1 VARSR
6 VTNVA
11 NMEAWSVA
19 ELGAFYLEK
28 RAELQDHAFRILKDS
43 ARAEEVV
50 QDVVLKVILAAP
62 ELKSRDHAL
71 AYMHRSIEN
80 ICIDIFRMEGRR
92 PRMVVLDEVNAE
104 VEAKWQVDVSHADV
118 IGTADDA
125 AIVRQALAM
134 LSPAER
140 AAVVMWEIEG
150 RSSKEIARELGIKE
164 STVRHT
170 VSRARASLRRILTEL
185 VIDESRGLTALDL
198 LSTTY
203 RKTAKA
209 AKNSAKVSLSFIL
222 ILFAF
227 LGFNSLPSNLGPTIS
242 ETKES
247 LPQSNS
253 PVSVPLED
261 QHEDVVDNSSP
272 KQLANSKSK
281 APVENIKSAEL
292 RFPGLDKSGTPIGFT
307 VTDSTG
313 SLGTAYFRERATQ
326 FSETELTI
334 GQVFKT
340 DSGAANI
347 FISQSLTT
355 DEMGLTYR
363 PVVSFGQAGRWIP
376 LLTKVI
382 STEVNRQVSGNY
394 LLSAYIAVDSV
405 VDSPIRVV
413 ATASGRDLSVA
424 PSQVVVRLVL
434 DPTKTKVLA
443 QAVYVIEKWA

>member
-1 VARSR
+1 
-6 VTNVA
+6 
-11 NMEAWSVA
+11 MEAWSVA
-19 ELGAFYLEK
+19 EFGAFYVEK
-28 RAELQDHAFRILKDS
+28 RAELQDHALRILKDS

-50 QDVVLKVILAAP
+50 QDVFLKVILAAP

-80 ICIDIFRMEGRR
+80 TCIDIFRMEGRR

-247 LPQSNS
+247 LPQSNF

-261 QHEDVVDNSSP
+261 QQEDVVNNSSP

-292 RFPGLDKSGTPIGFT
+292 RFPGLDESGSPIGFT

-313 SLGTAYFRERATQ
+313 SLGTAYFRERAPL

-347 FISQSLTT
+347 FISQFLTT
-355 DEMGLTYR
+355 DEMGLSYR
-363 PVVSFGQAGRWIP
+363 PVVSFSQAGRWIP

-394 LLSAYIAVDSV
+394 LLSAYIAVDSA

-424 PSQVVVRLVL
+424 PSQVVVRLLL

>member
-1 VARSR
+1 
-6 VTNVA
+6 
-11 NMEAWSVA
+11 MEAWSVA
-19 ELGAFYLEK
+19 ELGAFYVEK
-28 RAELQDHAFRILKDS
+28 RAELQDHALRILKDS

-62 ELKSRDHAL
+62 ELKSMDHAL

-209 AKNSAKVSLSFIL
+209 AKKSAKVSLSFIL

-261 QHEDVVDNSSP
+261 QQEDVVNNSSP

-292 RFPGLDKSGTPIGFT
+292 RFPGLDKSGSPIGFT

-313 SLGTAYFRERATQ
+313 SLGTAYFRERAPL

-347 FISQSLTT
+347 FISQFLTT
-355 DEMGLTYR
+355 DETGLSYR
-363 PVVSFGQAGRWIP
+363 PVVSFGQGGRWIP

-394 LLSAYIAVDSV
+394 LLSAYIAVDSA

-424 PSQVVVRLVL
+424 PRQVVVRLLL
-434 DPTKTKVLA
+434 DPTKIEVLA
-443 QAVYVIEKWA
+443 QAVYVIEEWA

>member
-1 VARSR
+1 MARSR

-62 ELKSRDHAL
+62 ELKSRDHAQ

>member
-1 VARSR
+1 MARSR

-19 ELGAFYLEK
+19 ELGAFYVEK
-28 RAELQDHAFRILKDS
+28 RAELQDHALRILKDS

-118 IGTADDA
+118 IGTANDA

-261 QHEDVVDNSSP
+261 QQEDIVNNSSP
-272 KQLANSKSK
+272 KQLANSKSR

-313 SLGTAYFRERATQ
+313 SLGTAYFRERAPLL
-326 FSETELTI
+326 SETELTI

-355 DEMGLTYR
+355 DEMGLSYR

-394 LLSAYIAVDSV
+394 LLSAYIAVDSA

-424 PSQVVVRLVL
+424 PSQVVVRLLL

>member
-1 VARSR
+1 MARSR

>member
-1 VARSR
+1 MARSR

-209 AKNSAKVSLSFIL
+209 VKNSAKVSLSFIL

-261 QHEDVVDNSSP
+261 QHEDVVNNSSP

-313 SLGTAYFRERATQ
+313 SLGTAYFRERAPL